1 MKLYLIGGFLGS
13 GKTTA
18 ILNACVE
25 LIRHK
30 VNVGVITNDQG
41 AQLVDTKFIKYA
53 NVSVKEVT
61 DGCFCCNY
69 NKLDELIENL
79 KQKDNTEVI
88 FAESVG
94 SCTDMI
100 ATVVKPL
107 QEFRTD
113 IETIISVFV
122 DVNVLPNIL
131 QGAALFVDSVNYIY
145 KKQIQEADILVINKI
160 DTLSNT
166 ELEKMKVLVASKY
179 PEKTVLFQNSL
190 DEASINEW
198 LTTLTGTKVTSRKSL
213 DIDYDVYGA
222 GEAELAWL
230 DLEIELFSDD
240 NNAFGGATALVSAIH
255 SAIIDD
261 KLSVGH
267 LKFFIDDG
275 MQQAKISFTAGS
287 QSALI
292 IDRKDVSA
300 KVDILVNARVQVA
313 PERLE
318 FIVLNTIK
326 EMEKKNGYKVVQKG
340 ISSFRPGYPNPI
352 HRVLT

>member
-267 LKFFIDDG
+267 LKFLLT
-275 MQQAKISFTAGS
+275 MACNK
-287 QSALI
+287 
-292 IDRKDVSA
+292 RK
-300 KVDILVNARVQVA
+300 
-313 PERLE
+313 
-318 FIVLNTIK
+318 
-326 EMEKKNGYKVVQKG
+326 
-340 ISSFRPGYPNPI
+340 
-352 HRVLT
+352 